1 VFALCLASALQ
12 LRLPRNMPVRPVRP
26 VRVVAAVTWKISDAA
41 SSAAA
46 TDPVEG

>member
-12 LRLPRNMPVRPVRP
+12 LRLPRNMPVRP